1 MAEHTKKQVRLSGEA
16 RRELIVQA
24 ALELAAKRGIDRV
37 TTQDMAEALGLTQ
50 GAVFRHFATKDEIW
64 LAVVDWIRS
73 QVGQNLGRI
82 NDDDPLA
89 ALEKLF
95 LAQTGFIAKYPAIPR
110 LMFTDLIHSDNAA
123 IKQMIQGIVTGFE
136 ERVAGLLR
144 QAKERGTV
152 APDLDEYGAA
162 TLFLGMIQGLAVQA
176 AMFGAKRSI
185 GSQAKKVFPLFLSG
199 ILRRP
204 PQS

>member
-1 MAEHTKKQVRLSGEA
+1 MSEEIKKQHRLSGEE
-16 RRELIVQA
+16 RREHIVQA

-37 TTQDMAEALGLTQ
+37 TTQDMAGALGLTQ
-50 GAVFRHFATKDEIW
+50 GAIFRHFATKDAIW

-73 QVGQNLGRI
+73 QVAQNLGRI
-82 NDDDPLA
+82 ADEDPLA

-95 LAQTGFIAKYPAIPR
+95 FLQTGFIAKYPAIPR

-123 IKQMIQGIVTGFE
+123 IKQLIQGIVTGFE

-144 QAKERGTV
+144 QAKERGS
-152 APDLDEYGAA
+152 APPELDEYSAA

-176 AMFGAKRSI
+176 AMFGAKRGI
-185 GSQAKKVFPLFLSG
+185 AAQAKKVFPIYLSG
-199 ILRRP
+199 VLRRP
-204 PQS
+204 PQP

>member
-1 MAEHTKKQVRLSGEA
+1 MSEKTNKQTRLSGEA
-16 RRELIVQA
+16 RRELIVQS

-37 TTQDMAEALGLTQ
+37 TTQDMAEAMGLTQ
-50 GAVFRHFATKDEIW
+50 GAIFRHFATKDDIW
-64 LAVVDWIRS
+64 LAVVDWIRG
-73 QVGQNLGRI
+73 QVAQNVGRI
-82 NDDDPLA
+82 ADDDSLA

-110 LMFTDLIHSDNAA
+110 LMFTDLIHSDNTA
-123 IKQMIQGIVTGFE
+123 IKQTIQGIVTGFE
-136 ERVAGLLR
+136 EKVAGLLR
-144 QAKERGTV
+144 QAKERGAV

-176 AMFGAKRSI
+176 AMFGAKRAI
-185 GSQAKKVFPLFLSG
+185 AGQAKKVFPLYLNG

-204 PQS
+204 SQN